1 MRLLRDSVE
10 TIEGGNLQSEKIKIV
25 AQIPKSALQEVQVAV
40 DFDLQYFPNLM
51 VELRHFLALSW
62 Y

>member
-51 VELRHFLALSW
+51 VELRHFLALS
-62 Y
+62 